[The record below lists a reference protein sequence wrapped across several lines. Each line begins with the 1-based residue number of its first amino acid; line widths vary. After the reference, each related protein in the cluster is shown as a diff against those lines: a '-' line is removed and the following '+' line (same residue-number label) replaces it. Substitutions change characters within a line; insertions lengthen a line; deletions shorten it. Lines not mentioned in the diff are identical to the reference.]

1 MDEATVEAGW
11 EVRQDEASGQVYYW
25 NSITGDTSWEPPPH
39 LAGAVEEFPSTSD
52 MTPPWTQ
59 GYDDSGRL
67 YYLNTETMETR
78 WTPPD
83 ERQEEGEITSNGDVL
98 AMTGG
103 RGRRPSTAE
112 QMDELNRLLSGEGE
126 EGDEDEEE
134 DPPEGEDTVIDLGVA
149 SEMPPQVLNE
159 TPQEGGEACPWLM
172 FVNEDDGVPYYYNS
186 VTGECLWDP
195 PEEFLRYHQEQEQ
208 EEPQLAEIGDATGND
223 IGDILVQ
230 QETGDSTSKADSRT
244 SSARPGSGAMQVEIT
259 PEFEEKVRQAIA
271 AASSTPVGSGRLVL
285 VRSPKQLAP
294 RTGRSAGDG
303 ASARSLP
310 NSGRPRSGA
319 SRPSSGGVV
328 SRPRTP
334 GGGPASS
341 RIDPIPVPEGLSA
354 TPQEEDSPRFAK
366 DDPQNDLVGA
376 SEEEVPFVNEN
387 YEQNQRHVEILAM
400 ENDAELGNYEQ
411 PTIRPVV
418 IEEAEENTGE
428 DDSGSLMAEGVFN
441 EADGQI
447 DAVEGGVYEAESH
460 LLVIEST
467 VDAPF
472 GDESDSQ
479 LEPDTAEVTLDS
491 EDCGHFEA
499 AETPAAE
506 FQLLGDMVEEISSG
520 TGMAVDTMPPERID
534 EYPQQMGVPVGIELA
549 ALTLQCMAR
558 CFIARQQVKRRR
570 ETQHHAAPPDTLE
583 LLPETGMDDV
593 AVDPMPEEE
602 HEQAKVLPTFATAE
616 EMELPC
622 DADPSPPPESK
633 ETPRDADSSPTVI
646 TDQESPL
653 PALPNHIHELGV
665 STEPQSSA
673 RSAVKSPRSSRK
685 TTTSTPAQEQRP
697 RRDPASM
704 SKRLPS
710 VLDVSTYFPSRRSHP
725 SSRTPASS
733 SADPTEP
740 VAITRKTVELESPPR
755 PRRSSRQEAEKM
767 QAELEARR
775 REEEQVQRAQI
786 VEYQR
791 IWTESRRAFDAEK
804 KRLLAVKLER
814 DNQRHHEIAVEKR
827 ARIQA
832 QRERDAK
839 RSRNS
844 LPDNEAD
851 PNRLVWQ
858 HVKAQGRPTEQ
869 NVSQFR
875 DALAQAL
882 DSAQFPNKMCA
893 ERARELHERIGRL
906 RRASWALDSQLE
918 SVELRLLSE
927 LHPLT
932 NLQRPLQAKHA
943 TNLRRRLENKLN
955 LVQSWQRV
963 LDEWETSKEN
973 GSTSRYWDT
982 IKSRYAPSSATFT
995 DDKTRRHYVLNA
1007 WRGAVG
1013 GDSLL
1018 HVAAWNGWEEHVRLL
1033 IEEGADV
1040 NLIDCSAS
1048 HRTPLH
1054 EACRAGHSR
1063 VVELLLRSGARL
1075 STVDVS
1081 GDSPLHVACR
1091 GGWTRVVRIL
1101 LMAANDLGDD
1111 TEQQSL
1117 TLEDFFNL
1125 CNGKGRRA
1133 IEVATLPSLLEELE
1147 NYDYQL
1153 NGAQQHNGGKHKQVK
1168 R

>member
-1 MDEATVEAGW
+1 MDEAIVEAGW
-11 EVRQDEASGQVYYW
+11 EVRQDEAIGQVYYW
-25 NSITGDTSWEPPPH
+25 NSITGETSWEPPPH
-39 LAGAVEEFPSTSD
+39 LAAAVEEFPSTSD

-83 ERQEEGEITSNGDVL
+83 EHQEEGEITSNTDVL

-126 EGDEDEEE
+126 DEDEEE
-134 DPPEGEDTVIDLGVA
+134 DPPEGEDTVIDLGAA
-149 SEMPPQVLNE
+149 SELPPQVLNE
-159 TPQEGGEACPWLM
+159 TPQEDGEACPWLM

-208 EEPQLAEIGDATGND
+208 EQPQFVEIGDATGSNIED
-223 IGDILVQ
+223 IQAQ
-230 QETGDSTSKADSRT
+230 QETGGSTSKAGSRA
-244 SSARPGSGAMQVEIT
+244 SSARPGSGMMQAEIT

-271 AASSTPVGSGRLVL
+271 AASSTPVGSSRLVL
-285 VRSPKQLAP
+285 VRTPKQFAP
-294 RTGRSAGDG
+294 RTGRSAGDD
-303 ASARSLP
+303 ASARSIP

-319 SRPSSGGVV
+319 SRPSSGGAV

-341 RIDPIPVPEGLSA
+341 RIDPIPVPEGPSA
-354 TPQEEDSPRFAK
+354 TPQEKVSPRFAE
-366 DDPQNDLVGA
+366 DDPQNELVGA
-376 SEEEVPFVNEN
+376 SEEEVPLASEDD
-387 YEQNQRHVEILAM
+387 EQDQRRIEDLAM
-400 ENDAELGNYEQ
+400 ESDTELGNYEQ
-411 PTIRPVV
+411 PTIRAVV
-418 IEEAEENTGE
+418 IEEAEENTGKYVSGPLLTE
-428 DDSGSLMAEGVFN
+428 DAFN

-447 DAVEGGVYEAESH
+447 DAVERAVSLGNEAESH
-460 LLVIEST
+460 LIEST
-467 VDAPF
+467 VDTPF

-491 EDCGHFEA
+491 EDEA
-499 AETPAAE
+499 PAAE
-506 FQLLGDMVEEISSG
+506 FQLLSDMVEEISSD
-520 TGMAVDTMPPERID
+520 TGIAVDIIPSERID
-534 EYPQQMGVPVGIELA
+534 EYPQQ
-549 ALTLQCMAR
+549 R
-558 CFIARQQVKRRR
+558 VKRRR
-570 ETQHHAAPPDTLE
+570 ETQHHVAPPDTLE
-583 LLPETGMDDV
+583 LLPET
-593 AVDPMPEEE
+593 
-602 HEQAKVLPTFATAE
+602 
-616 EMELPC
+616 
-622 DADPSPPPESK
+622 
-633 ETPRDADSSPTVI
+633 
-646 TDQESPL
+646 
-653 PALPNHIHELGV
+653 
-665 STEPQSSA
+665 
-673 RSAVKSPRSSRK
+673 
-685 TTTSTPAQEQRP
+685 
-697 RRDPASM
+697 
-704 SKRLPS
+704 
-710 VLDVSTYFPSRRSHP
+710 
-725 SSRTPASS
+725 
-733 SADPTEP
+733 
-740 VAITRKTVELESPPR
+740 
-755 PRRSSRQEAEKM
+755 
-767 QAELEARR
+767 
-775 REEEQVQRAQI
+775 
-786 VEYQR
+786 
-791 IWTESRRAFDAEK
+791 ESRRAFGAEK
-804 KRLLAVKLER
+804 QRLLAEKLER
-814 DNQRHHEIAVEKR
+814 DNQRDHEIAEEKR

-839 RSRNS
+839 RSRNN

-851 PNRLVWQ
+851 PDRLVWQ

-882 DSAQFPNKMCA
+882 DSAQFPNNMCA

-943 TNLRRRLENKLN
+943 ANLRRRLENKLN

-1048 HRTPLH
+1048 LRTPLH

-1075 STVDVS
+1075 SAVDVS
-1081 GDSPLHVACR
+1081 GDSPLHAACR

-1111 TEQQSL
+1111 TEQESL

-1133 IEVATLPSLLEELE
+1133 IEVATLPSLVEELE

>member
-1 MDEATVEAGW
+1 MDEAIVEAGW
-11 EVRQDEASGQVYYW
+11 EVRQDEAIGQVYYW
-25 NSITGDTSWEPPPH
+25 NSITGETSWEPPPH
-39 LAGAVEEFPSTSD
+39 LAAAVEEFPSTSD

-83 ERQEEGEITSNGDVL
+83 EHQEEGEITSNTDVL

-126 EGDEDEEE
+126 DEDEEE
-134 DPPEGEDTVIDLGVA
+134 DPPEGEDTVIDLGAA
-149 SEMPPQVLNE
+149 SELPPQVLNE
-159 TPQEGGEACPWLM
+159 TPQEDGEACPWLM

-208 EEPQLAEIGDATGND
+208 EQPQFVEIGDATGSNIED
-223 IGDILVQ
+223 IQAQ
-230 QETGDSTSKADSRT
+230 QETGGSTSKAGSRA
-244 SSARPGSGAMQVEIT
+244 SSARPGSGMMQAEIT

-271 AASSTPVGSGRLVL
+271 AASSTPVGSSRLVL
-285 VRSPKQLAP
+285 VRTPKQFAP
-294 RTGRSAGDG
+294 RTGRSAGDD
-303 ASARSLP
+303 ASARSIP

-319 SRPSSGGVV
+319 SRPSSGGAV

-341 RIDPIPVPEGLSA
+341 RIDPIPVPEGPSA
-354 TPQEEDSPRFAK
+354 TPQEKVSPRFAE
-366 DDPQNDLVGA
+366 DDPQNELVGA
-376 SEEEVPFVNEN
+376 SEEEVPLASEDD
-387 YEQNQRHVEILAM
+387 EQDQRRIEDLAM
-400 ENDAELGNYEQ
+400 ESDTELGNYEQ
-411 PTIRPVV
+411 PTIRAVV
-418 IEEAEENTGE
+418 IEEAEENTGKYVSGPLLTE
-428 DDSGSLMAEGVFN
+428 DAFN

-447 DAVEGGVYEAESH
+447 DAVERAVSLGNEAESH
-460 LLVIEST
+460 LIEST
-467 VDAPF
+467 VDTPF

-491 EDCGHFEA
+491 EDEA
-499 AETPAAE
+499 PAAE
-506 FQLLGDMVEEISSG
+506 FQLLSDMVEEISSD
-520 TGMAVDTMPPERID
+520 TGIAVDIIPSERID
-534 EYPQQMGVPVGIELA
+534 EYPQQVGFPVGIELA
-549 ALTLQCMAR
+549 ALTLQCMVR
-558 CFIARQQVKRRR
+558 CFIARQRVKRRR
-570 ETQHHAAPPDTLE
+570 ETQHHVAPPDTLE
-583 LLPETGMDDV
+583 LLPETGMTAV
-593 AVDPMPEEE
+593 AVDPMP
-602 HEQAKVLPTFATAE
+602 AKVLPTFTTAE
-616 EMELPC
+616 EMELPQ

-633 ETPRDADSSPTVI
+633 ETPRDADGPPTVI

-653 PALPNHIHELGV
+653 PALPTHIHELGV
-665 STEPQSSA
+665 STDPQSSA
-673 RSAVKSPRSSRK
+673 PSARSSRK
-685 TTTSTPAQEQRP
+685 TTASPPAQEQRP
-697 RRDPASM
+697 RRDPASI
-704 SKRLPS
+704 STRLPS

-725 SSRTPASS
+725 SSRTSACS

-775 REEEQVQRAQI
+775 REDERVQRAQI

-791 IWTESRRAFDAEK
+791 IWTESRRAFGAEK
-804 KRLLAVKLER
+804 QRLLAEKLER
-814 DNQRHHEIAVEKR
+814 DNQRDHEIAEEKR

-839 RSRNS
+839 RSRNN

-851 PNRLVWQ
+851 PDRLVWQ

-882 DSAQFPNKMCA
+882 DSAQFPNNMCA

-943 TNLRRRLENKLN
+943 ANLRRRLENKLN

-1048 HRTPLH
+1048 LRTPLH

-1075 STVDVS
+1075 SAVDVS
-1081 GDSPLHVACR
+1081 GDSPLHAACR

-1111 TEQQSL
+1111 TEQESL

-1133 IEVATLPSLLEELE
+1133 IEVATLPSLVEELE